1 MQELTRNKLLKQAN
15 ALIRGK
21 GYSSF
26 SYADLSKTI
35 GISKASIHYH
45 FPSKENLGENVV
57 LEALKDLDVELSFID
72 NTELVCFQRIHRFI
86 EIFQKSLESSQLP
99 LCCILLT
106 ELDNLPESIKYTVS
120 LYFDVQ
126 IEWLKKTLE
135 VGIQNGEFDSNI
147 DVQQSA
153 LMILTFCEGSGIV
166 SKISKGNNPLDRGV
180 GQLMRLLSA

>member
-15 ALIRGK
+15 VLIRKK

-26 SYADLSKTI
+26 SYADLSKSI

-45 FPSKENLGENVV
+45 FPNKENLGEKVV
-57 LEALKDLDVELSFID
+57 LEALKDLDVQLSFID
-72 NTELVCFQRIHRFI
+72 NTELVCSQRIYRYI
-86 EIFQKSLESSQLP
+86 EIFQRNLDNAQLP
-99 LCCILLT
+99 LCCILLA

-120 LYFDVQ
+120 LYFDAQ
-126 IEWLKKTLE
+126 TEWLKNTLK
-135 VGIQNGEFDSNI
+135 VGIHNGEFNSDI

-166 SKISKGNNPLDRGV
+166 SKIAKENNPLDRGV